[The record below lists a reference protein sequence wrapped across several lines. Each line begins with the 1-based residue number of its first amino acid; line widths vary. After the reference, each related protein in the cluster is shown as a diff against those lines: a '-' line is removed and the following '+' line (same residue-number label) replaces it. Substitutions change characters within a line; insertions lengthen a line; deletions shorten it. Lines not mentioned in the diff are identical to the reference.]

1 MTRGSRVGR
10 DAVMSLGRSDFES
23 DLDELEARNARPDL
37 FVLADDLIE
46 AELIRTGRLV
56 AAA

>member
-10 DAVMSLGRSDFES
+10 DAVMSLEGS
-23 DLDELEARNARPDL
+23 DLKSDPELEARNARPDL
-37 FVLADDLIE
+37 FALVDDLIE
-46 AELIRTGRLV
+46 AELIRAGRLI

>member
-10 DAVMSLGRSDFES
+10 DAVMSLGRLDLES
-23 DLDELEARNARPDL
+23 DLELEARNARPDL

-46 AELIRTGRLV
+46 AELIRTGRLI